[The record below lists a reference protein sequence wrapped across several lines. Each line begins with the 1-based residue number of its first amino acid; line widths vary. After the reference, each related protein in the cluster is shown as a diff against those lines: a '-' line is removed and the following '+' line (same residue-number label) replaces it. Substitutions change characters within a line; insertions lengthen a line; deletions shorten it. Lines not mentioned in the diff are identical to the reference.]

1 MLTKLKHTFKQSF
14 IYSLG
19 NFAVKIVGLILL
31 PLYTS
36 YLSPEQYGILSLIE
50 TTSLFIVVVFSANI
64 SNAMMRWWA
73 DTKDNKK
80 KKSYIFTGFVFLV
93 FSIILMNVLLQP
105 FSKMFAGW
113 LLDDEKFYIYFNILF
128 VSIAFDILNKYIVG
142 LARILEKSVLFVIV
156 NSVKLFVIL
165 SLNVYFIV
173 VLKMGVKGIILAQLI
188 GHIMGFLMFTPLLI
202 KNIIIKIDFKAL
214 KEMLVYAIPLAFT
227 ALSMVLFSMGDRY
240 VLKFLMGKEEVGI
253 YGLAYK
259 IAGFL
264 NFFVLQSFQMGFLP
278 VAYKMYKEENSAR
291 FFSKITTYLTI
302 VLTFGALGLAL
313 FAPEFLIVFAPTD
326 MEYWAAAPYVGLIG
340 FVVILNGIRYM
351 LGINFHLAKKTIII
365 PFIVIS
371 FALLN
376 ILLNFITIP
385 IFNIYGV
392 IISSIISSILMNIAY
407 FVFGRKYYP
416 VKYEIIK
423 IIIIILIGIGLYLL
437 TYLFKEQEFWLNI
450 GLKSIIIFVFPII
463 ILFGG
468 FLEPIEKERVS
479 QIWVKWKNPSKWKT
493 NLKKMAEKKDNKK

>member
-1 MLTKLKHTFKQSF
+1 MISKLKHTFKQSF

-19 NFAVKIVGLILL
+19 NLATKVVGLILL

-36 YLSPEQYGILSLIE
+36 YLSTAQYGVLALLE

-73 DTKDNKK
+73 DARDADNKK
-80 KKSYIFTGFVFLV
+80 VYVFTGFIFIV
-93 FSIILMNVLLQP
+93 FSVLFSNLFLQP
-105 FSKMFAGW
+105 FSKMFAVS
-113 LLDDEKFYIYFNILF
+113 LLDDDVFSIYFNILF
-128 VSIAFDILNKYIVG
+128 VSIAFDILNKYIIN

-156 NSVKLFVIL
+156 SSAKFIVIL
-165 SLNVYFIV
+165 SLNIYFIV

-188 GHIMGFLMFTPLLI
+188 GNTLGFILLLPVLS
-202 KNIIIKIDFKAL
+202 KNIILKIDLKAL
-214 KEMLVYAIPLAFT
+214 KQMLAYSIPLAFT

-278 VAYKMYKEENSAR
+278 VAYKMYKEENSTR

-302 VLTFGALGLAL
+302 VLTFGALGLAM
-313 FAPEFLIVFAPTD
+313 FAPEFVKVFSPTN
-326 MEYWAAAPYVGLIG
+326 MKYWAAAPYVGLIG

-351 LGINFHLAKKTIII
+351 FAINFQLAKKTAVV

-407 FVFGRKYYP
+407 YVFGRKYYP

-437 TYLFKEQEFWLNI
+437 TYLFKEQGFWLNI

-479 QIWVKWKNPSKWKT
+479 QIWAKWKNPSKWKT
-493 NLKKMAEKKDNKK
+493 NLKKMNEKKNNKK